1 MKRASQLTG
10 LRISDH
16 RLTSAKTLGQLFGY
30 LREEGKPKPK
40 TLADQLVQKQSLV
53 KLPNVQ
59 IMSRRE
65 TTVDREKRL
74 GRWKVIEA
82 ELQSKGLP
90 GLSKDLPVL
99 SKGIPALSKSR
110 I

>member
-1 MKRASQLTG
+1 MKRVSQLTG
-10 LRISDH
+10 SRIPDH
-16 RLTSAKTLGQLFGY
+16 KLTSAKTVGQLFGH
-30 LREEGKPKPK
+30 LREDSKPRSK
-40 TLADQLVQKQSLV
+40 TLADQLVRKQNLV

-65 TTVDREKRL
+65 TLVDREKRL

-90 GLSKDLPVL
+90 GLRKDLPVL
-99 SKGIPALSKSR
+99 SKGLPAQSESR
-110 I
+110 M